1 MTRPTLL
8 LLASLVPAIS
18 ASGAQ
23 SKPVLSDQQILIK
36 LERDWD
42 AAFHRKDVAF
52 IESVLADEFV
62 STYGD
67 ANAQVEADVTV
78 EAGKLSEATVSHSA
92 ARVTFKLVARE
103 GGEALPDTQWTVQTA
118 DGEVVKRSVGALP
131 THIIA
136 PGSYTVIAKS
146 GTRAFKRDFTVAD
159 GEATQVEV
167 LMR

>member
-23 SKPVLSDQQILIK
+23 SKPALSDQQVLIK

-52 IESVLADEFV
+52 IDSVLAEEFV

-67 ANAQVEADVTV
+67 GARGDRAKEL
-78 EAGKLSEATVSHSA
+78 KMA
-92 ARVTFKLVARE
+92 AEFNQQIDSSTLDEF
-103 GGEALPDTQWTVQTA
+103 
-118 DGEVVKRSVGALP
+118 VVKVYGDTAVVWFTQHMVGPSKGQRLEV
-131 THIIA
+131 TYRYID
-136 PGSYTVIAKS
+136 V
-146 GTRAFKRDFTVAD
+146 FVQRDGRWKCVASQSTKVT
-159 GEATQVEV
+159 AT
-167 LMR
+167 

>member
-23 SKPVLSDQQILIK
+23 SKPALSDQQVLIK

-52 IESVLADEFV
+52 IESVLAEEFV

-67 ANAQVEADVTV
+67 GTRGDRAKEL
-78 EAGKLSEATVSHSA
+78 KLA
-92 ARVTFKLVARE
+92 AEFNQQIDSSTLDEF
-103 GGEALPDTQWTVQTA
+103 
-118 DGEVVKRSVGALP
+118 VVKVYGDTAVVWFTQHMVGPSKGQRLEV
-131 THIIA
+131 TYRYID
-136 PGSYTVIAKS
+136 V
-146 GTRAFKRDFTVAD
+146 FVMRDGRWQCVASQSTKVTP
-159 GEATQVEV
+159 A
-167 LMR
+167 